1 MHANLPEI
9 AKRWERDYARGGIAR
24 LGFYNGNTVA
34 PFPLPNDLGN
44 PLNDYRVRGKEF
56 ESQIPM
62 GTDTI
67 GMNEMFSYAKPESIY
82 APYGMGPKGNPY
94 QNPRTIGQQVYAAS
108 DPYGNKQMDLEKEN
122 FYQQPVWYNR
132 MFNKARQGI
141 TGLKNKFT
149 GAYDTSQNFV
159 KNIMDNTMI
168 GRVAAG
174 FDATNPRA
182 FNYNPAL
189 QGQLDFIKSQG
200 KYGTNPTSGLNQIT
214 GGILAGKNLQSMFG
228 SNDLGALYE
237 KSIAQTEKTLAGLL
251 EEDEEGNI
259 GYAGNWSRLA
269 KTNPAAFAKKV
280 AIHKARLQDKQ
291 NEYNIF
297 KAHQDKIT
305 QAKIAKEKAAARSFV
320 QQNPNY
326 GNQYDKSKD
335 HSRGG
340 GYGHTASSPGATTG
354 SVARSR
360 HARSSDLGFSDIRLK
375 ENVELIGNS
384 PSNINIYKFNYL
396 NDPTVYQGVMA
407 QDVPWATVKADNG
420 YLMVDYNKVDVEFKK
435 WPK

>member
-1 MHANLPEI
+1 M
-9 AKRWERDYARGGIAR
+9 D
-24 LGFYNGNTVA
+24 
-34 PFPLPNDLGN
+34 
-44 PLNDYRVRGKEF
+44 
-56 ESQIPM
+56 
-62 GTDTI
+62 
-67 GMNEMFSYAKPESIY
+67 EMFAYPGMQQNNMISNMERMKPLALDIMTGKY
-82 APYGMGPKGNPY
+82 KYGVGPDGKPY
-94 QNPRTIGQQVYAAS
+94 QQPRTIADQNRVLGQTFT
-108 DPYGNKQMDLEKEN
+108 E
-122 FYQQPVWYNR
+122 QQPAWYNR

-189 QGQLDFIKSQG
+189 QGQIDFMKAQK

-228 SNDLGALYE
+228 SNDLGAMYE

-251 EEDEEGNI
+251 EEDEEGNNI
-259 GYAGNWSRLA
+259 GSWSNLA

-280 AIHKARLQDKQ
+280 AIHKARLQNKQ
-291 NEYNIF
+291 NEYNTF
-297 KAHQDKIT
+297 KANQEKIR
-305 QAKIAKEKAAARSFV
+305 QENIAKEKAAAKSFV

-326 GNQYDKSKD
+326 GDAGANLNPGS
-335 HSRGG
+335 GG
-340 GYGHTASSPGATTG
+340 GKGYDPQHDYSGTST
-354 SVARSR
+354 RDR
-360 HARSSDLGFSDIRLK
+360 HDRASDLGFSDIRLK

>member
-9 AKRWERDYARGGIAR
+9 AKRWERDYASGGIAR
-24 LGFYNGNTVA
+24 LGYQQGNWVA
-34 PFPLPNDLGN
+34 PFYNTNVMQGSVIPPDMGTYNYQH
-44 PLNDYRVRGKEF
+44 PRGTDIIGMDEMNTYG
-56 ESQIPM
+56 QLPM

-67 GMNEMFSYAKPESIY
+67 GMNEMFSYPKIKPDYNFGRDIDQTYTQGNEFNVN
-82 APYGMGPKGNPY
+82 PK
-94 QNPRTIGQQVYAAS
+94 
-108 DPYGNKQMDLEKEN
+108 
-122 FYQQPVWYNR
+122 QPAWYNR

-141 TGLKNKFT
+141 TGIKNKFT
-149 GAYDTSQNFV
+149 GAYDTSQNFIR
-159 KNIMDNTMI
+159 NIVDNTI
-168 GRVAAG
+168 LGRIAAAR
-174 FDATNPRA
+174 DATNPRA
-182 FNYNPAL
+182 GNYNPAL
-189 QGQLDFIKSQG
+189 QGQIDFMKAQG
-200 KYGTNPTSGLNQIT
+200 MYGTNPTSGLNQIT

-228 SNDLGALYE
+228 SNDLRAIYD
-237 KSIAQTEKTLAGLL
+237 KSIARTEKTLAGLL

-259 GYAGNWSRLA
+259 GYGGKWSNLA